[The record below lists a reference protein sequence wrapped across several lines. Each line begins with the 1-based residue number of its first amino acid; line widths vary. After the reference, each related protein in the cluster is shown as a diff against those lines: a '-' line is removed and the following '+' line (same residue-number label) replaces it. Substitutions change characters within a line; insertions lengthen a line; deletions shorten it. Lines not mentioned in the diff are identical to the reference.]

1 MSIDRIGGP
10 PRPPGAVGPSQDA
23 LPATGTAAEGF
34 RVDTA
39 NPTAPTE
46 DASLLGRLER
56 GEISVDDYVTG
67 RVEEAVAP
75 LAAKL
80 DPQALEFVKE
90 TLRDQLASDPVL
102 VELVRRATE
111 GITAR

>member
-23 LPATGTAAEGF
+23 QPATGAEAF
-34 RVDTA
+34 RVDSA

-56 GEISVDDYVTG
+56 GEISVDDYMTG

-80 DPQALEFVKE
+80 DPHALEFVKE

-102 VELVRRATE
+102 IELVRRATV
-111 GITAR
+111 GIAAR

>member
-23 LPATGTAAEGF
+23 QPAAAADGF

-80 DPQALEFVKE
+80 DPQSLEFVKE
-90 TLRDQLASDPVL
+90 TLREQLASDPVL

-111 GITAR
+111 GIAAR

>member
-23 LPATGTAAEGF
+23 LPATEGF
-34 RVDTA
+34 RVDSAT
-39 NPTAPTE
+39 PTAPTE

-56 GEISVDDYVTG
+56 GEISVDDYLSG

-111 GITAR
+111 GIAAR